1 MDYHLTWYKCCPH
14 WDDVQWPWLGSIP
27 QRSGSHDT
35 FNGQSTHAHAL
46 TYTTHNLNNFNKYPS
61 ITCSY
66 IQEYLGYLSNKLYF
80 LFSHSWPVVVYNFG
94 HVQRTSTVE
103 REKRVLKQTKKTTA
117 GESYSH
123 WTALLA
129 LTLKAQIPALVGE
142 SESVLSASIFNST

>member
-1 MDYHLTWYKCCPH
+1 M
-14 WDDVQWPWLGSIP
+14 
-27 QRSGSHDT
+27 
-35 FNGQSTHAHAL
+35 
-46 TYTTHNLNNFNKYPS
+46 
-61 ITCSY
+61 
-66 IQEYLGYLSNKLYF
+66 
-80 LFSHSWPVVVYNFG
+80 VVYNFG